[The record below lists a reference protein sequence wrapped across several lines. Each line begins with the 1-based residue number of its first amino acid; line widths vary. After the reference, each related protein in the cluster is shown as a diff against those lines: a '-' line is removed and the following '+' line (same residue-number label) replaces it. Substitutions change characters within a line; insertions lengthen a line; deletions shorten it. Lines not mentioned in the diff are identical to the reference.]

1 MLVNIMYSR
10 LSAWNIRAK
19 RTQTWKLLGEGK
31 QVLIIKTTTFLAADS
46 ICLFPGPVT

>member
-19 RTQTWKLLGEGK
+19 RTQTWKLWEKANKSLSSK
-31 QVLIIKTTTFLAADS
+31 QQPS
-46 ICLFPGPVT
+46 